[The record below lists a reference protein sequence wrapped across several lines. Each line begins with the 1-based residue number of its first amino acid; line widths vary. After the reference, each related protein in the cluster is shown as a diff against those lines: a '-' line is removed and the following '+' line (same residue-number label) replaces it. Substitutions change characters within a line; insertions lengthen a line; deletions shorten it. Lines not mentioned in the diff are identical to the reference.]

1 MAGTISVPAPSSIRT
16 GGTLRFR
23 HIFALPIL
31 LVAFACSTEPAEET
45 GTMTETEDTAVA
57 TEIEDAAAT
66 ESADAA
72 LRQLTAD
79 YAERYDAGDAAGVAA
94 LYAEDGILVG
104 SRGEPVEGRAAI
116 EADVNETMQAM
127 STLETEVTE
136 TQPMGNAAVARGAYT
151 LAGGENG
158 AEASGYWLAS
168 YEKGADGEWLID
180 WLLVNEATSATE
192 TRTAE

>member
-1 MAGTISVPAPSSIRT
+1 MK
-16 GGTLRFR
+16 FR

-45 GTMTETEDTAVA
+45 GTMAETEDTAVV
-57 TEIEDAAAT
+57 TDTEDAAAT

-94 LYAEDGILVG
+94 LYAEDGILIG

-116 EADVNETMQAM
+116 EADVSETMQVM
-127 STLETEVTE
+127 STLETEVTATE
-136 TQPMGNAAVARGAYT
+136 PMGNSAVARGAYT
-151 LAGGENG
+151 LAGADG

-180 WLLVNEATSATE
+180 WLLVNEGTSATE
-192 TRTAE
+192 TEAAE